1 LNEPI
6 ASPKYLGNYPKNR
19 YSRLVSGNLVAITI
33 ILYSKASLPPYMKSA
48 SIPKPKSP
56 LEIINKETPK
66 PIGSQVLV
74 KVEACGVCHSD
85 IHLWEGG
92 YEGPEGEFLK
102 ATDRGVRYPLIPG
115 HEIAGVV
122 DEMGEEVSSLSIFK
136 KNNKV
141 LVFPWLGEGMCPAC
155 REGDENLCDKPRSL
169 GIYRDGGYSDYVLV
183 PSYRYLLDITNDIET
198 NLLDMDTACTLSCSS
213 LTAYG
218 AINNAELKPYDTAVI
233 IGAGGLGLMAIQL
246 AKAITGATVIS
257 MDLDD
262 NKLKAAKENG
272 ADYIVNSKKEDAVKA
287 IMELTQKL
295 GADAIID
302 FVNSSKSTEA
312 DMQLMRKRARLVL
325 VGLYGGAL
333 KLNLVS
339 MPTRAYKLIG
349 SYTGNIAQLAE
360 LVSLARRGVIRP
372 LVSDKF
378 NLEQA
383 TDALSRLKD
392 GKIVGRG
399 VINPR

>member
-1 LNEPI
+1 ME
-6 ASPKYLGNYPKNR
+6 ASR
-19 YSRLVSGNLVAITI
+19 IV
-33 ILYSKASLPPYMKSA
+33 
-48 SIPKPKSP
+48 KPKEP
-56 LEIINKETPK
+56 LQLQDIKISTPR
-66 PIGSQVLV
+66 GSQVLI
-74 KVEACGVCHSD
+74 KVESSGVCHSD

-92 YEGPEGEFLK
+92 YKGPEGTFLK
-102 ATDRGVRYPLIPG
+102 TTDRGVKYPLTPG

-122 DEMGEEVSSLSIFK
+122 EEVGEEVSSFSLFK

-141 LVFPWLGEGMCPAC
+141 LVYPWLGEGMCPAC
-155 REGDENLCDKPRSL
+155 REGNENLCDRPRSL
-169 GIYRDGGYSDYVLV
+169 GIYNDGGYSEYVLV

-198 NLLDMDTACTLSCSS
+198 GSFDANTACTLTCSS

-218 AINNAELKPYDTAVI
+218 AISNASLKPYDTAVI

-246 AKAITGATVIS
+246 AKAITGSTVIA

-272 ADYIVNSKKEDAVKA
+272 ADFIINSKKENAVTA
-287 IMELTQKL
+287 VMETTRKL
-295 GADAIID
+295 GADAVID
-302 FVNSSKSTEA
+302 FVNSSKSTEV
-312 DMQLMRKRARLVL
+312 DMQLLRKRARLVL
-325 VGLYGGAL
+325 VGLYGGSI
-333 KLNLVS
+333 KLNLIS

-360 LVSLARRGVIRP
+360 LVSLTRRGVIKP

-383 TDALSRLKD
+383 TEALSRLKD
-392 GKIVGRG
+392 GKVVGRG
-399 VINPR
+399 IINP